1 MANYWER
8 IEKNI
13 YRRKGSP
20 YFWLQYSANGKRI
33 KESTKT
39 NLITKA
45 RKMLKQR
52 EGMAVSGIH
61 PVSRRVSFN
70 AMKDLIIKDYEIN
83 GRKSIDRLK
92 LSIRHLEKH
101 FGGMRADKIRR
112 IHIDDY
118 IDNRLKDGAMNAT
131 INAEL
136 ACIRRMGNLA
146 LEKELIRFFPKLKLL
161 KLVDKEGKPNTRTGY
176 FEHAQFLD
184 LRNNLPDFLKPL
196 VTLGYESGMR
206 LDEIRNLKW
215 SQVELATGKI
225 GLEQGTTKNDEGR
238 VFYMSDDLK
247 QMLGALL
254 EERKADGID
263 FEYLF
268 KSNVGGGKI
277 INLRRAWNN
286 ACRKTGLGYG
296 YRLNRKYV
304 EKWQG
309 EYPPGPIFHDFRRT
323 AVRNMVRAGVPESV
337 AMKISGHKD
346 RSVFERYN
354 ITDEKDIQKA
364 SRQMRAYYE
373 SYESEITTEVIN
385 KMFQPDAK
393 LTHSDQQDKEG

>member
-8 IEKNI
+8 VETNI

-61 PVSRRVSFN
+61 PVSKKIKF
-70 AMKDLIIKDYEIN
+70 KELEELIIKDYEMN
-83 GRKSIDRLK
+83 GRKSKDRLE
-92 LSIRHLEKH
+92 LSIRHLRKYFE
-101 FGGMRADKIRR
+101 GMKADKIKR

-118 IDNRLKDGAMNAT
+118 IDSRLKEGAMNAT
-131 INAEL
+131 INNEL

-146 LEKELIRFFPKLKLL
+146 IEKELIRFFPKVKLL
-161 KLVDKEGKPNTRTGY
+161 KRVDKEGKPNTRTGF

-184 LRNNLPDFLKPL
+184 LRKNIPDYLKSL

-206 LDEIRNLKW
+206 LDEIRSLKVN
-215 SQVELATGKI
+215 QVSLTKGKI
-225 GLEQGTTKNDEGR
+225 TLEQGTTKNDEGR
-238 VFYMSDDLK
+238 TFYMSDELK
-247 QMLGALL
+247 HMLASML
-254 EERKADGID
+254 EERKAKSIESDL
-263 FEYLF
+263 LF
-268 KSNVGGGKI
+268 ISNTGKGEI
-277 INLRRAWNN
+277 INLRRAWNI
-286 ACRKTGLGYG
+286 ACRRAGLGYG
-296 YRLNRKYV
+296 YKINREYV
-304 EKWQG
+304 EKWQD
-309 EYPPGPIFHDFRRT
+309 EYSPGPIFHDFRRT

-346 RSVFERYN
+346 RSVFERNN

-373 SYESEITTEVIN
+373 SYENEIESGLAH
-385 KMFQPDAK
+385 KMFHPDAK
-393 LTHSDQQDKEG
+393 LTHSAIKDKEG